1 MGVAMSVF
9 DRVVRTLRSQGVTPA
24 EVRAETWALGCRH
37 QGRVLEGAQS
47 ELKAADLS
55 VRRIVLLK
63 AVVRSFR
70 ARTVPTGV

>member
-1 MGVAMSVF
+1 MRLF
-9 DRVVRTLRSQGVTPA
+9 DRFLKSFRSQWVSPA

-37 QGRVLEGAQS
+37 QGRVLEGAQT
-47 ELKAADLS
+47 ELKGSDLS

-70 ARTVPTGV
+70 ARTVPTSA